1 MAMKT
6 LMAMVI
12 GVMLTTTAYPAAAYV
27 VAVTTSIPAQKVVDD
42 NDLEASVKSAI
53 DDVLQHAI
61 AFSPTFVSVQSARV
75 VGGRVYLLLL
85 IGDDDGAATL
95 KALSTADGETTSY

>member
-1 MAMKT
+1 MRYT
-6 LMAMVI
+6 LALVAC
-12 GVMLTTTAYPAAAYV
+12 VFASVHAASARADPVTSTTL
-27 VAVTTSIPAQKVVDD
+27 
-42 NDLEASVKSAI
+42 NDLCASAVKSAI

-95 KALSTADGETTSY
+95 KALSTADDETTSY